1 MKDELSNL
9 LSAWQP
15 EMPAPS
21 EFRRSVWARI
31 ETRSPSP
38 GWLALLFATVARPRI
53 AVALAAVAIFAGG
66 ISGSMLGRDSQEN
79 AYLRS
84 VNPYAMAR

>member
-1 MKDELSNL
+1 MKNELSDL

-15 EMPAPS
+15 DVPAPS
-21 EFRRSVWARI
+21 EFRRSVWAKI
-31 ETRSPSP
+31 ESLSSSP
-38 GWLALLFATVARPRI
+38 GWLAQLLSPIARPRI
-53 AVALAAVAIFAGG
+53 AAALAAVAIFAGG
-66 ISGSMLGRDSQEN
+66 ISGSVLSRGSQEG